1 MLLNLLNGEF
11 FCDNIWFGD
20 EIKVN
25 FILYVCILYIELIF
39 GIILK
44 KVLHSNWYLIF
55 EVMYWFSLMGVI
67 SNLEDSEFHW
77 NYTCESFVSL
87 FQFVSNLILETF

>member
-1 MLLNLLNGEF
+1 MLLNRDIF
-11 FCDNIWFGD
+11 FCDIWFGD
-20 EIKVN
+20 EIWVN
-25 FILYVCILYIELIF
+25 FILYVCILYIGLIF
-39 GIILK
+39 RIILK

-55 EVMYWFSLMGVI
+55 EVMYWFSDGSVI

-87 FQFVSNLILETF
+87 FQLIFNYIWF